1 VFEAQQLFD
10 TPEMYAAILAAD
22 ALGCGLNNFF
32 LLIEKNFVHWS
43 GK

>member
-1 VFEAQQLFD
+1 VFEAQHLFD
-10 TPEMYAAILAAD
+10 TSEMHAAILTAD
-22 ALGCGLNNFF
+22 SLGRGLNNFF